1 MAIADLFYLNDT
13 GLIIPDYPTVL
24 ADLQAQYRTIYGADV
39 YLEAD
44 SQDGQWIAIMALAMF
59 DTMQV
64 ASAVYNSFSPLT
76 AQADALT
83 RNVKINGIARS
94 SASYSTVDLVIV
106 GQAGT
111 IITKGQAE
119 DGIGQKWNLPTTV
132 TIPVGGSIT
141 VTATAAEIGAVSAAA
156 NSITKINTPTIGW
169 QSVNNPSVATEGD
182 PVETDAELRLR
193 QSRSTMIPSLTVME
207 GIIGAVAS
215 LPGVEAYRGYENMTG
230 STDADGIPAHSI
242 SLVVDGGDSTA
253 IANAIAAKKTAGTGT
268 YGTTTVNVTDQYGIV
283 NAIKFYRPTTATIGV
298 EVSLTARS
306 GYLSTTADAIKAAVA
321 EYITG
326 LEIGDDI
333 YLSKLYVP
341 ANLLNVPELA
351 ATFDVTLVRIKK
363 NAGSFGTSNIT
374 LAFNEHAVCAAATNV
389 TVIVT

>member
-1 MAIADLFYLNDT
+1 MAIADLFYLNET

-76 AQADALT
+76 AQSDALT
-83 RNVKINGIARS
+83 RNVKINGIKRA
-94 SASYSTVDLVIV
+94 SASYSTVDLVII

-111 IITKGQAE
+111 IITNGQAK
-119 DGIGQKWNLPTTV
+119 DAIGQKWNLPTTV

-141 VTATAAEIGAVSAAA
+141 VTATAEEIGAIFATA
-156 NSITKINTPTIGW
+156 NSITSINTPTIGW
-169 QSVNNPSVATEGD
+169 QSVNNPSAATEGD

-207 GIIGAVAS
+207 GIVGAVAS
-215 LPGVEAYRGYENMTG
+215 LPGVVAYRGYENMTG

-253 IANAIAAKKTAGTGT
+253 IAEAIAAKKTAGTGT
-268 YGTTTVNVTDQYGIV
+268 YGTTTINVADQYGIV
-283 NAIKFYRPTTATIGV
+283 NAIKFFRPTDATISV
-298 EVSLTARS
+298 EVSLTART
-306 GYLSTTADAIKAAVA
+306 GYLSTTADAIKAAVST
-321 EYITG
+321 YLTD

-333 YLSKLYVP
+333 YISKLYVP

-351 ATFDVTLVRIKK
+351 ATFDVTQVRIKK
-363 NAGSFGTSNIT
+363 NSGSFVTTNLT
-374 LAFNEHAVCAAATNV
+374 LAFNEHAICDIANV
-389 TVIVT
+389 TVIAT